1 MNVREIGIREAKARL
16 SHVLHDVQAGAEWL
30 ITDRGKPVA
39 RIVPV
44 GDAPLTLDQRLRIL
58 EERGVIEPSPGGAAP
73 IDATRPLPVERG
85 LAQRLLQEDRDGRH

>member
-1 MNVREIGIREAKARL
+1 VREIGIREAKARL

-44 GDAPLTLDQRLRIL
+44 GEAPLTLSQRLRIL
-58 EERGVIEPSPGGAAP
+58 EDRGIIEPSFGDATP
-73 IDATRPLPVERG
+73 IDATSPLPVERG
-85 LAQRLLQEDRDGRH
+85 LAQRLLQEDRDGGH